1 MAESFTVACV
11 QTNSGADMDANVEA
25 AAALVRAARE
35 AGAEFIMMPEN
46 VGLMERSSKV
56 IRARAA
62 PADAHPALA
71 AFRDLA
77 REVGAWLLVGSLPV
91 PSADGRVAN
100 RSFLVDA
107 TGEVVAH
114 YSKIHMFDVD
124 LAGGESYRESR
135 TFEPGAAA
143 RIAQTPW
150 GALGMTVCYDLRF
163 PRHYRE
169 LAQAG
174 ARYLSVPSAVTK
186 VTCEAHW
193 HVLLRARAI
202 ENGCFVFAPAQ
213 CGRHYD
219 NRYTFGHSLIVDP
232 WGEVLADGG
241 DEVGF
246 VTAEIDPGRIDEARA
261 MIPSLQHDRPFGAP
275 KAAFRI
281 VAKS

>member
-35 AGAEFIMMPEN
+35 AGADFIMMPEN
-46 VGLMERSSKV
+46 VGLMEQSSTV

-62 PADAHPALA
+62 PADAHPALE
-71 AFRDLA
+71 AFRELA
-77 REVGAWLLVGSLPV
+77 REIGAWLLVGSLPV

-107 TGEVVAH
+107 RGEVVAH

-124 LAGGESYRESR
+124 LPGGESYRESR
-135 TFEPGAAA
+135 TYEPGAAA
-143 RIAQTPW
+143 RIAETPW
-150 GALGMTVCYDLRF
+150 GGLGMTVCYDLRF
-163 PRHYRE
+163 PRLYRE

-174 ARYLSVPSAVTK
+174 ARYLSVPSAFTK
-186 VTCEAHW
+186 VTGEAHW

-219 NRYTFGHSLIVDP
+219 NRQTFGHSLIVDP

-246 VTAEIDPGRIDEARA
+246 ITAEIDPGRIDEARA
-261 MIPSLQHDRPFGAP
+261 MIPSLQHDRPFAAP
-275 KAAFRI
+275 AA
-281 VAKS
+281 S

>member
-11 QTNSGADMDANVEA
+11 QTNSGPDMDANVEA
-25 AAALVRAARE
+25 AAALARQARD
-35 AGAEFIMMPEN
+35 AGADLIMMPEN
-46 VGLMERSSKV
+46 VGLMVRSSGV
-56 IRARAA
+56 IRAHAA
-62 PADAHPALA
+62 PVDAHPALA
-71 AFRDLA
+71 AFRELA
-77 REVGAWLLVGSLPV
+77 RDIGAWLVVGSLPV
-91 PSADGRVAN
+91 PAADGRIATC
-100 RSFLVDA
+100 SFLVDSA
-107 TGEVVAH
+107 GEVAAH
-114 YSKIHMFDVD
+114 YSKIHMFDAD
-124 LAGGESYRESR
+124 LPSGESYRESHIY
-135 TFEPGAAA
+135 EPGTAA
-143 RIAQTPW
+143 RVAETPW

-163 PRHYRE
+163 PRLYRD

-174 ARYLSVPSAVTK
+174 ARYLSVPSAFTK
-186 VTCEAHW
+186 VTGQAHW

-246 VTAEIDPGRIDEARA
+246 VTAEIDPGRVDEARA

-275 KAAFRI
+275 AAG
-281 VAKS
+281 